1 MDTFLK
7 NLLSIGKDSRWKDNF
22 DKIWNVL
29 FLR

>member
-7 NLLSIGKDSRWKDNF
+7 NLLSIGKDSGWKDNF